1 MLTKR
6 RKQVLDFIK
15 SFRDKRGYSPSLEE
29 IKKHF
34 HFASVSTA
42 HHHVK
47 LLDEMGYLKKQENS
61 PRGIDL
67 YESPPMVQIPILGRI
82 SAGQPILAVEDREII
97 SVPQTNIKDDTE
109 NIFALKVEG
118 QSMIDEN
125 INNGDVVI
133 VRSQQTAEDGQKVVA
148 LINNEEV
155 TLKKLYREKNRIRLQ
170 PANSNL
176 DPIFV
181 DPENLKVQGIVI
193 DIIKS
198 MQNNETNLNIYSPE
212 HSQVNAAESNQLEIN
227 KILHGDC
234 TIELKKLPS
243 NSIDTCITDPPYN
256 YEFIGHKW
264 NAEEIQRRTERVKN
278 SKTLV
283 KHIPYGSGLAGGV
296 RNDRWYERN
305 AQNIN
310 DYREWC
316 STWGK
321 EVFRVLK
328 PGSYILVFN
337 STRTI
342 AHVQV
347 ALENAGFYA
356 RDIIVWKKNS
366 GIPKGLNFSG
376 KLKKDGIEGA
386 EKWKGWH
393 SCLRNE
399 WEAIA
404 LLQKPLLDNYPE
416 TVKKFDIGFLHTQN
430 GNGGF
435 QSNIIDDVNNKDKKE
450 NFNIHCTV
458 KPVKLIGRLIDLVLP
473 LDESKIV
480 LDPFLGS
487 GTTAIA
493 ALEKGVSY
501 LGIEI
506 NKDYCRIAQKRI
518 SSFINESQQKLF

>member
-1 MLTKR
+1 MITKR
-6 RKQVLDFIK
+6 QKQVLEYIK
-15 SFRDKRGYSPSLEE
+15 SYKAKHGYAASLEE
-29 IKKHF
+29 IKRHLRLS
-34 HFASVSTA
+34 SVSTA

-47 LLDEMGYLKKQENS
+47 ALEDLGYLRKEENQPRAIDVYDEMQ
-61 PRGIDL
+61 
-67 YESPPMVQIPILGRI
+67 MVQIPLLGTI
-82 SAGQPILAVEDREII
+82 AAGQPILAIEDREFIA
-97 SVPQTNIKDDTE
+97 VPTSKIPKIGD
-109 NIFALKVEG
+109 FYALRVAG

-125 INNGDVVI
+125 INDGDIVI
-133 VRSQQTAEDGQKVVA
+133 VKSQSTAENGQKIVA
-148 LINNEEV
+148 LIDNLEV
-155 TLKKLYREKNRIRLQ
+155 TLKKIYRDQNKIRLQ

-176 DPIFV
+176 EPIFV
-181 DPENLKVQGIVI
+181 DPENLIIQGVVV

-198 MQNNETNLNIYSPE
+198 MQSNGINLDSYNIK
-212 HSQVNAAESNQLEIN
+212 HSQINSVESYQPEAN
-227 KILHGDC
+227 KIIHGDC
-234 TIELKKLPS
+234 TIELKKLSP
-243 NSIDTCITDPPYN
+243 NSIDACITDPPYN

-264 NAEEIQRRTERVKN
+264 NAEEIQRRTERIKN

-305 AQNIN
+305 AQNIRE
-310 DYREWC
+310 YRDWC
-316 STWGK
+316 SAWGK

-328 PGSYILVFN
+328 PGAYILVFN

-356 RDIIVWKKNS
+356 RDIIVWRKNS

-376 KLKKDGIEGA
+376 KLKKEGLEGA
-386 EKWKGWH
+386 EKWEGWH

-399 WEAIA
+399 WEAIV
-404 LLQKPLLDNYPE
+404 LLQKPLIDNYPE
-416 TVKKFDIGFLHTQN
+416 TVKKFGVGLLHAQN
-430 GNGGF
+430 GHGGF
-435 QSNIIDDVNNKDKKE
+435 QSNIIEDVSNKDKKE

-473 LDESKIV
+473 LDQSKIV
-480 LDPFLGS
+480 LDPFFGS

-506 NKDYCRIAQKRI
+506 NEEYCRIAQKRI
-518 SSFINESQQKLF
+518 DRYVNESQQKLF